1 MGQRKDCLVKYVF
14 FAVLMLVLCGCAQC
28 DRLVLSTGESV
39 ETLYYHECRMPDE
52 VMTEMWIDFPSRRLR
67 VKCGLH
73 DALGWNSSLCDGV
86 RIDVCL
92 EDGEWRRLVRKLRRA
107 ELEAWPD
114 SGSAEG
120 DAGASSWYLRI
131 TSVGR
136 NVEKFRPREMPV
148 GAEYMREIVRCALE
162 RGGDSL
168 NRSRL

>member
-1 MGQRKDCLVKYVF
+1 MRVKVG
-14 FAVLMLVLCGCAQC
+14 FAVDGREWT
-28 DRLVLSTGESV
+28 DPKTGKV
-39 ETLYYHECRMPDE
+39 RY
-52 VMTEMWIDFPSRRLR
+52 F
-67 VKCGLH
+67 
-73 DALGWNSSLCDGV
+73 SSLSDSV

-120 DAGASSWYLRI
+120 DAGASSWYLRM

-148 GAEYMREIVRCALE
+148 GAEYMREIVRSAFG
-162 RGGDSL
+162 RGGHFSVACD
-168 NRSRL
+168 NGRAH